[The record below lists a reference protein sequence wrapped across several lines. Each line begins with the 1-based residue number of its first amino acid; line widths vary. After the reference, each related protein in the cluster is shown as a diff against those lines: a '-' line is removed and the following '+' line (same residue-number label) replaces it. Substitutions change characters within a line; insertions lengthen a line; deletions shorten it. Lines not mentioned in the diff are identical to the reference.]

1 MAETKRKKAEPKAAK
16 KQNVK
21 ATDDS
26 KAKEAVEKQI
36 KQYRMHEEIWAIVII
51 ALGIFFAI
59 ALQTTA
65 AGKVGVLVKNFFC
78 GLFGNVGAVLPYFFV
93 IYGVMLLINKTTH
106 LNKKNIILFS
116 LTFLMISLMY
126 SERFID
132 TTAISF
138 KYITL
143 DKWFLSGMAGNSG
156 GAVGMLTALLVLVW
170 FGKTGLYIF
179 GIATIIVCVL
189 LLVNTPISQFLFNYK
204 AKKEA
209 KKQLKQ
215 EVMEA
220 EPEILEE
227 KRQEIEEQIISEP
240 MLAVN
245 AAKERKNKKNILS
258 YMLDDKLFTKKEEKA
273 EVADST
279 QTQEFEQDSL
289 ESEEEQIKY
298 GLDDKPE
305 RKEGFGIADYVENS
319 TINEFEKK
327 TLDDERKRKI
337 WEEVDS
343 QIAARNNITLE
354 KRTYDNIGSQYT
366 ADYAQGVIKDAQEI
380 ADAPYDTVQWAQSN
394 TATDFDIIND
404 AQSSIK
410 NTFDIEQDTQDITS
424 AAYDIIFEEKSI
436 NDDIEAEEVY
446 EVDEN
451 INTEISDNIEYNFPP
466 IELLTEPKI
475 VATDESKGTSLQE
488 RADKLEQTLRDFK
501 VDAHVTNVTQGPA
514 VTRYEVQPNTGVK
527 VNSIVKLSDD
537 IALNMEA
544 RSIRIEAP
552 IPGKPAVGIEIENES
567 IKMIRLREIL
577 DSTEF
582 KEAKSKITFA
592 VGKDIEGNS
601 VVADLKSMP
610 HMLIAGSTGSGKSV
624 CINSIIVSLIYKAKP
639 SEVKLLLIDPKVVE
653 LGIYNSIPH
662 MMIPVVT
669 EPSKAAAALNW
680 AVCEMNERYKKFASN
695 GVRDLESY
703 NRVMREKEL
712 LAEVLPQIVIIIDEL
727 ADLMMAAPSQVEDSI
742 CRLAQMARAAG
753 MHLIVATQRPSVDV
767 VTGVIKANI
776 PSRIAFAVS
785 SQFDSRTILD
795 MAGAEKLVGKG
806 DMLFAPMGSNKPTRV
821 QGTFITDEEVNA
833 VVDFFKAK
841 GEESEVSESSKSLLA
856 SMEENLAGA
865 DSLSDFDDELMDE
878 AIETVLKA
886 QQASVSMLQRRFRIG
901 YNRAARIVEDMEKLG
916 IIGEAD
922 GSRPRAVNFTYDE
935 YYSNLAGALVD
946 NEIEENYKKE
956 E

>member
-1 MAETKRKKAEPKAAK
+1 MAETKRKKADPKAAK

-132 TTAISF
+132 TAAISF

-156 GAVGMLTALLVLVW
+156 GAVGMLAALLVLVW

-179 GIATIIVCVL
+179 GVATIIVCVL

-273 EVADST
+273 EGADST

-319 TINEFEKK
+319 IINEFEKK

-343 QIAARNNITLE
+343 QIAARNNSFFE
-354 KRTYDNIGSQYT
+354 KPTSNTVNQPGIIELYENES
-366 ADYAQGVIKDAQEI
+366 IKDAKETI
-380 ADAPYDTVQWAQSN
+380 EDTNYIQDEFID
-394 TATDFDIIND
+394 TAFDIAEEIKKT
-404 AQSSIK
+404 AGQQSYIK
-410 NTFDIEQDTQDITS
+410 NEDANIIDKHADIANEENGEQ
-424 AAYDIIFEEKSI
+424 
-436 NDDIEAEEVY
+436 EEVQH
-446 EVDEN
+446 
-451 INTEISDNIEYNFPP
+451 TEIPNNAAEYAFPP
-466 IELLTEPKI
+466 IELLTVPK
-475 VATDESKGTSLQE
+475 VAATDESKGTSLRE
-488 RADKLEQTLRDFK
+488 KAEKLEQTLRDFK

-639 SEVKLLLIDPKVVE
+639 IEVKLLLIDPKVVE

-703 NRVMREKEL
+703 NKVMREKEL

-865 DSLSDFDDELMDE
+865 DSISDFDDELMDE

>member
-156 GAVGMLTALLVLVW
+156 GAVGMLAALLVLVW

-179 GIATIIVCVL
+179 GVATIIVCVL

-220 EPEILEE
+220 EPKILEE

-273 EVADST
+273 EGADST

-343 QIAARNNITLE
+343 QIAARNNSFFE
-354 KRTYDNIGSQYT
+354 KPIYN
-366 ADYAQGVIKDAQEI
+366 
-380 ADAPYDTVQWAQSN
+380 TVNQPG
-394 TATDFDIIND
+394 IIELYENE
-404 AQSSIK
+404 SIK
-410 NTFDIEQDTQDITS
+410 NAKETIEDTNYIQDEFIDTAFDITEKIKETAGQQSYIEKEDANIIEQHADI
-424 AAYDIIFEEKSI
+424 ANEESG
-436 NDDIEAEEVY
+436 EQEEVQY
-446 EVDEN
+446 
-451 INTEISDNIEYNFPP
+451 TEIPNNVAEYAFPP
-466 IELLTEPKI
+466 IELLTAPK
-475 VATDESKGTSLQE
+475 VAATDESKGISLRE
-488 RADKLEQTLRDFK
+488 KAEKLEQTLRDFK

-639 SEVKLLLIDPKVVE
+639 IEVKLLLIDPKVVE

-703 NRVMREKEL
+703 NKVMREKEL

-935 YYSNLAGALVD
+935 YYSNIAGALVD
-946 NEIEENYKKE
+946 NEIEENYKNE

>member
-1 MAETKRKKAEPKAAK
+1 MAETKRKKADPKAAK

-132 TTAISF
+132 TAAISF

-156 GAVGMLTALLVLVW
+156 GAVGMLAALLVLVW

-179 GIATIIVCVL
+179 GVATIIVCVL

-273 EVADST
+273 EGADST

-319 TINEFEKK
+319 IINEFEKK

-343 QIAARNNITLE
+343 QIAARNNSFFE
-354 KRTYDNIGSQYT
+354 KPTSNTVNQPGIIELYENES
-366 ADYAQGVIKDAQEI
+366 IKDAKETI
-380 ADAPYDTVQWAQSN
+380 EDTNYIQDEFID
-394 TATDFDIIND
+394 TAFDIAEEIKKT
-404 AQSSIK
+404 AGQQSYIK
-410 NTFDIEQDTQDITS
+410 NEDANIIDKHADIANEENGEQ
-424 AAYDIIFEEKSI
+424 
-436 NDDIEAEEVY
+436 EEVQH
-446 EVDEN
+446 
-451 INTEISDNIEYNFPP
+451 TEIPNNAAEYAFPP
-466 IELLTEPKI
+466 IELLTVPK
-475 VATDESKGTSLQE
+475 VAATDESKGTSLRE
-488 RADKLEQTLRDFK
+488 KAEKLEQTLRDFK

-639 SEVKLLLIDPKVVE
+639 IEVKLLLIDPKVVE

-703 NRVMREKEL
+703 NKVMREKEL

-935 YYSNLAGALVD
+935 YYSNIAGALVD
-946 NEIEENYKKE
+946 NEIEENYKNE

>member
-132 TTAISF
+132 TAAISF

-156 GAVGMLTALLVLVW
+156 GAVGMLAALLVLVW

-343 QIAARNNITLE
+343 QIAARNNSFFE
-354 KRTYDNIGSQYT
+354 KPIYN
-366 ADYAQGVIKDAQEI
+366 
-380 ADAPYDTVQWAQSN
+380 TVNQPG
-394 TATDFDIIND
+394 IIELYENE
-404 AQSSIK
+404 SIK
-410 NTFDIEQDTQDITS
+410 NAKETIEDTNYIQDEFIDTAFDITEKIKETAGQQSYIEKEDANIIEQHADI
-424 AAYDIIFEEKSI
+424 ANEESG
-436 NDDIEAEEVY
+436 EQEEVQY
-446 EVDEN
+446 
-451 INTEISDNIEYNFPP
+451 TEIPKNVVEYAFPP
-466 IELLTEPKI
+466 IELLTAPK
-475 VATDESKGTSLQE
+475 VAATDESKGTSLQE
-488 RADKLEQTLRDFK
+488 RAHKLEQTLRDFK

-624 CINSIIVSLIYKAKP
+624 CINSIIVSLIYKARP

-703 NRVMREKEL
+703 NKVMREKEL

-935 YYSNLAGALVD
+935 YYSNIAGALVD
-946 NEIEENYKKE
+946 NEIEENYKNE